1 MPVSNQINK
10 IVKCRV
16 TGVSKFGAFVIFDKD
31 KIGMIH
37 ISEMQDTYL
46 DDVSAFLKVGDV
58 VDALVLSVSDDGK
71 YSLSMKPSKLGS
83 NLEQV
88 SIKEKNNNEEKVI
101 NSSSPGDFVWDND
114 EKKDQTFE
122 EMMKKFKR
130 TSEEKMSDLKRGENR
145 GYSRKRGNR

>member
-1 MPVSNQINK
+1 MSNQINK

-16 TGVSKFGAFVIFDKD
+16 TGVSKFGAFVIFDND

-46 DDVSAFLKVGDV
+46 DDVSAFIKVGDM

-71 YSLSMKPSKLGS
+71 YSLTMKPSKMSS

-88 SIKEKNNNEEKVI
+88 SIKEKYNNEEKTT
-101 NSSSPGDFVWDND
+101 NTSSPGDFVWDND